1 MWYTVTG
8 ISAATEDEKASLHP
22 VRSYIAA
29 LQTTDRFGFPLLPV
43 EDPQIVEHQ
52 ALPGRIAI
60 RCPKSGR
67 RNRVE
72 GTRASEAPAS

>member
-1 MWYTVTG
+1 MCSTVPG
-8 ISAATEDEKASLHP
+8 ISAATEGEKASLHP

-29 LQTTDRFGFPLLPV
+29 LQTTDRVGFPLPPM

-60 RCPKSGR
+60 RYPKSGR

-72 GTRASEAPAS
+72 STKASEAPAS